1 MEASKPED
9 LQSTVHYYMCHMS
22 TGWKQF
28 STLFIICNVIAIVFF
43 FFLHVILYVI
53 NYIIIFFSLSVCL
66 SQCAVHQYSIVYV
79 IWISV

>member
-43 FFLHVILYVI
+43 FPPCYIICNYI
-53 NYIIIFFSLSVCL
+53 MYIIILYNYIF
-66 SQCAVHQYSIVYV
+66 
-79 IWISV
+79 